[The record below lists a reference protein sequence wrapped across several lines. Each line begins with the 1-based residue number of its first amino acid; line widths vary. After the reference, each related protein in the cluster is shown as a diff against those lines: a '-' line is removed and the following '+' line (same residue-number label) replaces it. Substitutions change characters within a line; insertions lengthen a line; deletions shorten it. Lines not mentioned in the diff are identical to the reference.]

1 MNVKSKFLLGVNAT
15 AMAIAFAACSS
26 DEPVVNPVTQETPDG
41 DVAYMAITISAPEGI
56 GTRSTTDGDYEASW
70 STAAEHEVNT
80 VDFYFFES
88 NGAYAFKAS
97 ADDNF
102 VKNGDDKTANVEYIG
117 QRNILILNGVRT
129 NNYPEYVVT
138 VLNAPSDFTP
148 GQNLQETA
156 DKLATYATDFAKSR
170 TAPFVMTTSSFYGN
184 IDANNNVITGTPSEN
199 QEVRHNNTQYF
210 ATKLNP
216 SDFKTTSEAA
226 STTTNPVAIYVE
238 RLGAKVQLSF
248 GTESGKYET
257 YNNETYYKLSQTLA
271 GGNNMTER
279 DDMSD
284 VTLYVKVVGWGLNA
298 TAKQSYMSKKLP
310 SEWNTTATE
319 LWNGWNKTADWR
331 SFWAKAYTYD
341 ISGESNPEKLKYASA
356 KDIATST
363 FGTVDNVDDKPNY
376 TYCYENT
383 NTPAHIFAGVDGGSL
398 LLNAKEVAVKNALVT
413 HVVLHTQIY
422 QKDEDGSFSH
432 PGQLVQYR
440 GILYTGKSYK
450 NLLLNRLKQDNKLNF
465 WYLASSST
473 GNNGTVKN
481 EYKTID
487 ASYLVID
494 RSTAT
499 DHKLGEIVVSAN
511 TKKEDV
517 YYFVD
522 ASGKEGED
530 GYVAAHYVKYESAE
544 AFQNALNAELAKVV
558 DDNPAVGSDENADA
572 FYYIP
577 IEHRVLTE
585 EEVNAKAAV
594 EGYYGV
600 VRNHWYRLTVKSFSK
615 VGHLVFDPD
624 SDDTE
629 IIPNGPEDPLYYVG
643 AKINILSWKIVNQT
657 VKL

>member
-1 MNVKSKFLLGVNAT
+1 MKVKSKFLLGINAT

-26 DEPVVNPVTQETPDG
+26 DEPVVNPGTPETPDG

-56 GTRSTTDGDYEASW
+56 GTRSTTDDGYEASW
-70 STAAEHEVNT
+70 STAAEHKVNT

-97 ADDNF
+97 ADGNF
-102 VKNGDDKTANVEYIG
+102 TQNGDDKTANVEYIG
-117 QRNILILNGVRT
+117 RKNILILNGVRT

-148 GQNLQETA
+148 GQTLQETA
-156 DKLATYATDFAKSR
+156 DKLATYATDYASTR
-170 TAPFVMTTSSFYGN
+170 TAPFVMTTSSFYGEV
-184 IDANNNVITGTPSEN
+184 AATGGETGEL
-199 QEVRHNNTQYF
+199 RHDNTMYF

-216 SDFKTTSEAA
+216 SDFKTTAEAA

-238 RLGAKVQLSF
+238 RLGAKVQLTF

-271 GGNNMTER
+271 GGNNMTED

-310 SEWNTTATE
+310 TTWNETGKE
-319 LWNGWNKTADWR
+319 PWNDWNKTSDWR

-341 ISGESNPEKLKYASA
+341 INGDSNSEKLKYASA

-363 FGTVDNVDDKPNY
+363 LGSVENVDDKPNY

-383 NTPAHIFAGVDGGSL
+383 NTPANIFAEVDGGSL
-398 LLNAKEVAVKNALVT
+398 LLNSKTVAVKNALVT
-413 HVVLHTQIY
+413 HAVLHTQIFEK
-422 QKDEDGSFSH
+422 KDSKFVS

-440 GILYTGKSYK
+440 GILYTGESYK
-450 NLLLNRLKQDNKLNF
+450 NLLLNRLKQKKKLNF
-465 WYLASSST
+465 WLLTETS
-473 GNNGTVKN
+473 NGENK
-481 EYKTID
+481 YKSID
-487 ASYLVID
+487 ASYLTIT
-494 RSTAT
+494 RS
-499 DHKLGEIVVSAN
+499 DEEGHKLGEIVVSADL
-511 TKKEDV
+511 TKTGDV
-517 YYFVD
+517 YKLVS
-522 ASGKEGED
+522 ASGEEGDED
-530 GYVAAHYVKYESAE
+530 YVAEHYVKYENAD
-544 AFQNALNAELAKVV
+544 AFRNALNDALKAVV
-558 DDNPAVGSDENADA
+558 DTDNPAVGSDEYADA

-577 IEHRVLTE
+577 IEHHALSVET
-585 EEVNAKAAV
+585 NAV

-615 VGHLVFDPD
+615 VGHLVFTPSTDETP
-624 SDDTE
+624 
-629 IIPNGPEDPLYYVG
+629 IIPEGPENPLYYVG
-643 AKINILSWKIVNQT
+643 ANINILSWKIVNQT
-657 VKL
+657 VNL

>member
-1 MNVKSKFLLGVNAT
+1 MKVKSKFLLSINAT

-26 DEPVVNPVTQETPDG
+26 DEPVVNPGTPETPDG

-56 GTRSTTDGDYEASW
+56 GTRSTTDGGYEASW
-70 STAAEHEVNT
+70 STDAEHKVNT
-80 VDFYFFES
+80 VDFYFFEED
-88 NGAYAFKAS
+88 GAYAFRAS
-97 ADDNF
+97 ADGNF
-102 VKNGDDKTANVEYIG
+102 AQNGDDKTANVEYIG
-117 QRNILILNGVRT
+117 QKNILILNGVRT
-129 NNYPEYVVT
+129 NDYPEYVVT

-148 GQNLQETA
+148 GQTLQETA

-170 TAPFVMTTSSFYGN
+170 TAPFVMTTSSFYGEV
-184 IDANNNVITGTPSEN
+184 AAAGGN
-199 QEVRHNNTQYF
+199 QGELRHNNTMYF

-216 SDFKTTSEAA
+216 SDFKTTAEAA

-238 RLGAKVQLSF
+238 RLGAKVQLTF

-271 GGNNMTER
+271 GGNNMTEG

-310 SEWNTTATE
+310 STWDTTAP
-319 LWNGWNKTADWR
+319 WNGWNNTSDWR

-341 ISGESNPEKLKYASA
+341 INGDSNSEKLKYASA

-363 FGTVDNVDDKPNY
+363 LGTVDNVDDKPNY

-383 NTPAHIFAGVDGGSL
+383 NTPANIFAGVDGGSL
-398 LLNAKEVAVKNALVT
+398 LLNGDNVAVKNVLVT
-413 HVVLHTQIY
+413 HAVLHTQIY
-422 QKDEDGSFSH
+422 QKNEDGSFSH

-440 GILYTGKSYK
+440 GILYTGESYK
-450 NLLLNRLKQDNKLNF
+450 NLLLNRLKQEGILNF
-465 WYLASSST
+465 WLLT
-473 GNNGTVKN
+473 GTANVEEATIKN
-481 EYKTID
+481 WKTID
-487 ASYLVID
+487 ASYLTIA
-494 RSTAT
+494 RSEEE
-499 DHKLGEIVVSAN
+499 DHELGEIVVSADS
-511 TKKEDV
+511 TKTGDV
-517 YYFVD
+517 YRFVA

-530 GYVAAHYVKYESAE
+530 NYVAAHYEKYKDAK
-544 AFQNALNAELAKVV
+544 AFQEALNAALEEVV

-600 VRNHWYRLTVKSFSK
+600 VRNHWYRLTVKSFKK
-615 VGHLVFDPD
+615 VGHLVFTPGT
-624 SDDTE
+624 DDTQ
-629 IIPNGPEDPLYYVG
+629 IIPEGPEDPLYYVG
-643 AKINILSWKIVNQT
+643 ANINILSWKVVNQT
-657 VKL
+657 ISDL